1 MIGIDD
7 DEIETEAGICLPLP
21 SSGLVSSGHVFDPI
35 VFAPS
40 ASGSIITYSFLI
52 TFMAVCFLF

>member
-1 MIGIDD
+1 MLGIDD

-21 SSGLVSSGHVFDPI
+21 SSGLVSSEHVFDPI

-40 ASGSIITYSFLI
+40 SGNIITVYFVLLAGILVLLI
-52 TFMAVCFLF
+52 